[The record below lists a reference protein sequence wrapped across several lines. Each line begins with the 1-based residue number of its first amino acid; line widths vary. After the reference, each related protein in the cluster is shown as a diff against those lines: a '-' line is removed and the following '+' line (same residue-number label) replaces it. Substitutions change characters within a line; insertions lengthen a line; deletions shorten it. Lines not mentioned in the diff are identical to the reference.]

1 MTSQVRLIDKSDLQW
16 EEIPGAVG
24 GVAQIGEVI
33 SGEHSD
39 TIGAGFT
46 RLENTTMSREV
57 AYDETVFVVEG
68 TMAVESGGE
77 TLIARQGQAL
87 HIPKG
92 SVTRYT
98 FVEPTLLFYAI
109 YPNNWAEL
117 IS

>member
-68 TMAVESGGE
+68 TMTVESGGE